1 MLLISNNRK
10 VNITKAL
17 DIWQKIWKRAIA
29 PLFKWGLFVF
39 SLLIVIFVFSW
50 ITLRINMSRKIVP
63 VPNIIALDVQEARFR
78 LQQSHL
84 KMKISKNR
92 KFSSTIE
99 KDKIVI
105 QSPAPGTKSKANSS
119 VKVML
124 SSGTRI
130 FSVPNIMGLSM
141 RRAQIMLNTNGFD
154 IGRVSLVYSESNKD
168 IVIAQEPSPGIEVMR
183 NSRVNLLVS
192 LGPRPEEFVMPDL
205 EGENASQVLSFLR
218 QNGLRIGNVRRRIY
232 PGASPGIVIQQY
244 PQAGYKVNRES
255 IINLWISQG

>member
-1 MLLISNNRK
+1 
-10 VNITKAL
+10 
-17 DIWQKIWKRAIA
+17 
-29 PLFKWGLFVF
+29 
-39 SLLIVIFVFSW
+39 
-50 ITLRINMSRKIVP
+50 
-63 VPNIIALDVQEARFR
+63 
-78 LQQSHL
+78 
-84 KMKISKNR
+84 
-92 KFSSTIE
+92 
-99 KDKIVI
+99 
-105 QSPAPGTKSKANSS
+105 
-119 VKVML
+119 
-124 SSGTRI
+124 
-130 FSVPNIMGLSM
+130 M